1 MARWLASVMVAAMAA
16 AAPRPAANHRV
27 VIPGG
32 PFTQGSTRGEE
43 DERPTRKVT
52 LKAFAIDRTEVTRG
66 EYAAC
71 VEAGRCKPSD
81 DKSDEARTQPGSARQ
96 SPSREGAGTLPAS
109 PDLNDAKLPVTG
121 VDWNEAQAYCTIAG
135 GQLPTDAEREPPP
148 RGHDQHR

>member
-1 MARWLASVMVAAMAA
+1 MARWLASVMLAAMAA

-81 DKSDEARTQPGSARQ
+81 DHLPLRLLVCPEKRRGRYTVVAVERARAAQSNLEVLENGDRLCHALSRWEA
-96 SPSREGAGTLPAS
+96 
-109 PDLNDAKLPVTG
+109 
-121 VDWNEAQAYCTIAG
+121 
-135 GQLPTDAEREPPP
+135 AERAA
-148 RGHDQHR
+148 RFSKRVR